1 MIRTALAS
9 PWLPLL
15 YWAAAVMAT
24 IFGARH
30 ESLKR
35 RLQHHEL
42 QGCLS
47 ASEPTATPTPEHFST
62 SQLDPGKQASVAG
75 YKPSL
80 FWNPQISVLQRMDP
94 SFHGLGMDVATN
106 KMPVSPGARTSS
118 SLPSTM
124 LSIRVDSLERNAA
137 KRLAIQCR
145 TSEAIRNAH
154 GRTVT
159 IHGVVTQEVVSS
171 TGKILIMA
179 GSRVVG
185 SGLVDPENGRCKSDG
200 LWSIVFDDTELK
212 VRAQLLDRPEGLPG
226 MLGQEK
232 PNQDQAL
239 QTEPERDGR
248 PVFIPR
254 NAPFVLELHGEILL
268 RDVKSNEASNAEQT
282 SKSGSEHQPIVTM
295 IEFTRFKNET

>member
-15 YWAAAVMAT
+15 YWAAAVLAM

-35 RLQHHEL
+35 RLGQHEF
-42 QGCLS
+42 QGGLS
-47 ASEPTATPTPEHFST
+47 ASESTPALTREHSST
-62 SQLDPGKQASVAG
+62 SQLHRGKEAVAAG
-75 YKPSL
+75 LNPTQ

-94 SFHGLGMDVATN
+94 SVHGLVMEVATN
-106 KMPVSPGARTSS
+106 KMPISPKARTSTGLS
-118 SLPSTM
+118 VTM
-124 LSIRVDSLERNAA
+124 LSIRVDPPERNAA
-137 KRLAIQCR
+137 QRLAIQCR
-145 TSEAIRNAH
+145 TSEAISNAH

-185 SGLVDPENGRCKSDG
+185 SGLLDPENGRCKSDG

-212 VRAQLLDRPEGLPG
+212 VQAQLLDRPAGLPG

-232 PNQDQAL
+232 PKQDEAL
-239 QTEPERDGR
+239 QTEAVERDGCSI
-248 PVFIPR
+248 FIPR

-268 RDVKSNEASNAEQT
+268 RDLKSNEASNAEQT
-282 SKSGSEHQPIVTM
+282 NKSGLPNSEPAAH
-295 IEFTRFKNET
+295 RYDD